1 LPSRLS
7 RSENA
12 DRNRFIALYLAMGLG
27 LLVAAGMFLYEARV
41 IVNDGMRDDEA
52 FAVLGAA
59 NTVLHNLENAE
70 TGQRGYLLTG
80 DESYLL
86 LYRQGAEDLDDTVLR
101 LQRVVSNDEKSV
113 ELVRR
118 IEHAKTDKVAE
129 LARTIQLAR
138 SGNRAAAIA
147 LVQTNEGRRY
157 MESLRTDLGRLLD
170 DWREKRRVAT
180 HDAHIRLVYGAAAL
194 AVVAV
199 LVCCLMVYILFIQ
212 RRAFAKVH
220 AYSAALD
227 REAAHDPLTGLS
239 NRRRLLAAID
249 AVATPS
255 VDKSRRTALLYLDID
270 GFKHVNDALGHSA
283 GDALLRELGEALRA
297 ATRQQDLLA
306 RVGGDEFVLLATD
319 CGDDE
324 RLRQLA
330 ARMIARVRE
339 VGDRK
344 YAGRF
349 QIGVSI
355 GIATYPDRT
364 ETVEQLLDVADAA
377 MYDAKKGGRSKYSF
391 GASLGHGTSNVVSM
405 TR

>member
-1 LPSRLS
+1 
-7 RSENA
+7 
-12 DRNRFIALYLAMGLG
+12 
-27 LLVAAGMFLYEARV
+27 
-41 IVNDGMRDDEA
+41 
-52 FAVLGAA
+52 
-59 NTVLHNLENAE
+59 
-70 TGQRGYLLTG
+70 
-80 DESYLL
+80 
-86 LYRQGAEDLDDTVLR
+86 
-101 LQRVVSNDEKSV
+101 
-113 ELVRR
+113 
-118 IEHAKTDKVAE
+118 
-129 LARTIQLAR
+129 
-138 SGNRAAAIA
+138 
-147 LVQTNEGRRY
+147 
-157 MESLRTDLGRLLD
+157 
-170 DWREKRRVAT
+170 
-180 HDAHIRLVYGAAAL
+180 VYGAAAL

-199 LVCCLMVYILFIQ
+199 LVCCLMVYTLFIQ

>member
-1 LPSRLS
+1 
-7 RSENA
+7 
-12 DRNRFIALYLAMGLG
+12 
-27 LLVAAGMFLYEARV
+27 
-41 IVNDGMRDDEA
+41 
-52 FAVLGAA
+52 
-59 NTVLHNLENAE
+59 
-70 TGQRGYLLTG
+70 
-80 DESYLL
+80 
-86 LYRQGAEDLDDTVLR
+86 
-101 LQRVVSNDEKSV
+101 
-113 ELVRR
+113 
-118 IEHAKTDKVAE
+118 VAE

>member
-1 LPSRLS
+1 
-7 RSENA
+7 
-12 DRNRFIALYLAMGLG
+12 MGLG

-199 LVCCLMVYILFIQ
+199 LVCCLMVYTLFIQ

>member
-7 RSENA
+7 RSANA

-199 LVCCLMVYILFIQ
+199 LVCCLMVYTLFIQ

>member
-1 LPSRLS
+1 
-7 RSENA
+7 
-12 DRNRFIALYLAMGLG
+12 
-27 LLVAAGMFLYEARV
+27 
-41 IVNDGMRDDEA
+41 MRDDEA

-86 LYRQGAEDLDDTVLR
+86 PYRRGARDLDDTVLN
-101 LQRVVSNDEKSV
+101 LERVVSNDEKSV

-118 IEHAKTDKVAE
+118 IEHAKTDKVKE
-129 LARTIQLAR
+129 LARSIELAR
-138 SGNRAAAIA
+138 SGSRADAIA
-147 LVQTNEGRRY
+147 LMQTNEGMRY
-157 MESLRTDLGRLLD
+157 MESLRTDLDHLLN

-180 HDAHIRLVYGAAAL
+180 RDAHIRLVYGAAAL

-199 LVCCLMVYILFIQ
+199 LVCCLMVYTLFIQ

-227 REAAHDPLTGLS
+227 REAAHDPLTGLP
-239 NRRRLLAAID
+239 NRRRLLAAVD
-249 AVATPS
+249 ALATPS
-255 VDKSRRTALLYLDID
+255 VDESRRTGLLYLDID
-270 GFKHVNDALGHSA
+270 GFKSVNDALGHSA

-297 ATRQQDLLA
+297 ATRQQDMLA

-324 RLRQLA
+324 QLRQLA
-330 ARMIARVRE
+330 GRMIARVRE
-339 VGDRK
+339 VGDQK

-364 ETVEQLLDVADAA
+364 DSVEQLLDIADAA
-377 MYDAKKGGRSKYSF
+377 MYEAKKGGRSIYRF
-391 GASLGHGTSNVVSM
+391 GASPGYGTSNVVRM
-405 TR
+405 MR